1 MATNRLTGM
10 SGYERTH
17 KVLIVD
23 DSFINR
29 AMLEDILKDDF
40 KLELACDGEEALKAL
55 TERPAEFGVVLLDL
69 NMPKVSGFE
78 VLKVM
83 SEKKLLEQIPV
94 IVISA
99 DASEDSENT
108 SLDMRATDFIR
119 KPFDGRSVLF
129 RVKNIYDLYS
139 YKRNLERRIAD
150 QTKELRDSNDKLRE
164 YAARIEDFNENTIE
178 LLGMVVE
185 YRHSE
190 SGQHIQRVKDYTE
203 LLGNEMMKRFPE
215 YGLTPE
221 DVDRIADA
229 SVLHDL
235 GKIAIP
241 DAVMLKPGRLTD
253 EEYEEMKLHTV
264 KGDELAG
271 QVKGAWDEEFG
282 TLVHQICRN
291 HHERWD
297 GRGYPDGLA
306 GDDIPIA
313 AQLVSIADVY
323 DALVTDRVYKAAYT
337 HEEAC
342 RMICAGE
349 CGVFSPKLL
358 ECFKALGDEFVKV
371 KERNAA
377 ADIVNLHA

>member
-23 DSFINR
+23 DSAINR
-29 AMLEDILKDDF
+29 MMLEDILKDDF
-40 KLELACDGEEALKAL
+40 KLELACDGEEALVAL
-55 TERPAEFGVVLLDL
+55 NERPDEFGVVLLDL
-69 NMPKVSGFE
+69 NMPKVTGFE
-78 VLKVM
+78 VLKDM
-83 SEKKLLEQIPV
+83 SEKKLLEKIPV

-99 DASEDSENT
+99 DASEGSENT
-108 SLDMRATDFIR
+108 SLDMRATDYIR

-139 YKRNLERRIAD
+139 YKRNLERRIND
-150 QTKELRDSNDKLRE
+150 RTQELRAANKKLRE
-164 YAARIEDFNENTIE
+164 QAKQIQEFNENTID

-190 SGQHIQRVKDYTE
+190 SGQHIQRVKTYTE
-203 LLGNEMMKRFPE
+203 LLGHEMMKRYPQ
-215 YGLTPE
+215 YGLTAE

-241 DAVMLKPGRLTD
+241 DAIMLKPGRLTD

-271 QVKGAWDEEFG
+271 NVKGAWDDEFG
-282 TLVHQICRN
+282 AVVHQICRH
-291 HHERWD
+291 HHERYD
-297 GRGYPDGLA
+297 GRGYPDGLK
-306 GDDIPIA
+306 GDEIPIA
-313 AQLVSIADVY
+313 AQLVSVADVY
-323 DALVTDRVYKAAYT
+323 DALVTDRVYKKAYT
-337 HEEAC
+337 PEVAFN
-342 RMICAGE
+342 MIQNNE
-349 CGVFSPKLL
+349 CGVFSPQLMDCL
-358 ECFKALGDEFVKV
+358 SALKDKFEAVATS
-371 KERNAA
+371 NAA
-377 ADIVNLHA
+377 A

>member
-17 KVLIVD
+17 TVLIVD
-23 DSFINR
+23 DAAMNR
-29 AMLEDILKDDF
+29 AILEDILRDDF
-40 KLELACDGEEALKAL
+40 EIESVCNGREALDCLDANPDKY
-55 TERPAEFGVVLLDL
+55 GVILLDL
-69 NMPKVSGFE
+69 HMPEVDGFT
-78 VLKVM
+78 VLSEM
-83 SEKKLLEQIPV
+83 SKKGLLEKIPV

-99 DASEDSENT
+99 DQTDESESV

-139 YKRNLERRIAD
+139 YKRNLERRIDD
-150 QTKELRDSNDKLRE
+150 QTKELRDKAKQIRE
-164 YAARIEDFNENTIE
+164 FNANTID

-190 SGQHIQRVKDYTE
+190 SGQHIQRVKTYTE
-203 LLGNEMMKRFPE
+203 MLGKAMMEKYPE
-215 YGLTPE
+215 YGLTKKQ
-221 DVDRIADA
+221 VKRIADA

-235 GKIAIP
+235 GKIAIA
-241 DAVMLKPGRLTD
+241 DAIMLKPGRLTK
-253 EEYEEMKLHTV
+253 EEFEEMKLHTV

-271 QVKGAWDEEFG
+271 KVKGAWDPEFG

-297 GRGYPDGLA
+297 GKGYPDALA

-313 AQLVSIADVY
+313 AQLVSVADVY
-323 DALVTDRVYKAAYT
+323 DALVTDRVYKKAYT
-337 HEEAC
+337 PDVAYQ
-342 RMICAGE
+342 MILDGE
-349 CGVFSPKLL
+349 CGTFSPKLMDCL
-358 ECFKALGDEFVKV
+358 AALKDDFEAVATS
-371 KERNAA
+371 NAEA
-377 ADIVNLHA
+377 A

>member
-23 DSFINR
+23 DSAMNR
-29 AMLEDILKDDF
+29 MMLEDILSGDF
-40 KLELACDGEEALKAL
+40 KIETAADGSEALEAL
-55 TERPAEFGVVLLDL
+55 TTRASEFGVVLLDL

-83 SEKKLLEQIPV
+83 SDRGLLEKIPV

-99 DASEDSENT
+99 DVSEDSENT

-139 YKRNLERRIAD
+139 YKRNLERRIDD
-150 QTKELRDSNDKLRE
+150 QTKELREKAE
-164 YAARIEDFNENTIE
+164 QIQAFNENTID

-190 SGQHIQRVKDYTE
+190 SGQHIQRVKAYTE
-203 LLGNEMMKRFPE
+203 LLGYEMMKRYPQ
-215 YGLTPE
+215 YGLTE
-221 DVDRIADA
+221 EEIKRIADA

-241 DAVMLKPGRLTD
+241 DAIMLKPGRLTD

-264 KGDELAG
+264 KGDELASN
-271 QVKGAWDEEFG
+271 VKGAWDDEFG
-282 TLVHQICRN
+282 QVVHQICRN
-291 HHERWD
+291 HHERYD

-306 GDDIPIA
+306 GDEIPIA
-313 AQLVSIADVY
+313 AQLVSVADVY
-323 DALVTDRVYKAAYT
+323 DALVTDRVYKKAYT
-337 HEEAC
+337 PEVAFN
-342 RMICAGE
+342 MIQNGE
-349 CGVFSPKLL
+349 CGIFSPQLMDCL
-358 ECFKALGDEFVKV
+358 SALKDQFEAVATAH
-371 KERNAA
+371 AA
-377 ADIVNLHA
+377 A